1 MCPLLQS
8 TGSPLVQSTG
18 SSLLQSTQVRRW
30 CVSMLQSTSGP
41 LLQSTASP
49 GYVQVVITIRP

>member
-8 TGSPLVQSTG
+8 TGSMLLLSTG
-18 SSLLQSTQVRRW
+18 SSLLQSTLVRRW
-30 CVSMLQSTSGP
+30 CVSVLQSTGGP

-49 GYVQVVITIRP
+49 RCVQVVITIHP